1 MVVNKID
8 IPFVE
13 HITEEERLNLE
24 FLWNK
29 YCGPYIV
36 DPVSD
41 DQALWI
47 MYNELPKKCK
57 KGFKIQFINN
67 ANDAFKIEMERS

>member
-1 MVVNKID
+1 MVVNKTID

-13 HITEEERLNLE
+13 HITEEERCNLE

-36 DPVSD
+36 DPVSGA
-41 DQALWI
+41 QALWI
-47 MYNELPKKCK
+47 M
-57 KGFKIQFINN
+57 
-67 ANDAFKIEMERS
+67 